1 MYPAE
6 SCFYRELFATAL
18 LPRCFAG
25 AREGLCAQAPAESL
39 SASQNM
45 ARMRMLGGARVR
57 KMFLRVALAHE
68 WPQPNGF
75 RSDE

>member
-1 MYPAE
+1 MFPLDHVSIVKCLQAR
-6 SCFYRELFATAL
+6 F

-25 AREGLCAQAPAESL
+25 AREGLCARAPAESL

-45 ARMRMLGGARVR
+45 ARMRMQGGARVR

-68 WPQPNGF
+68 WPRPNGF